1 MKLPLTSLL
10 GLLATA
16 TFSFGADTPSI
27 PPTDATATSAPAMQ
41 LAPPAKEIPLYPG
54 AAPGSENWTWEE
66 RAAGSPT
73 NPTAQNVVH
82 PVLMYYPADR
92 AKAVGTAM
100 VVAPGGG
107 FRNLMMSY
115 EGVDIAKRLNE
126 MGVDAFVLKYRL
138 RYTDPN
144 APAPAHPPAPPSMA
158 TINAPD
164 TAHRAAQP
172 LPTTGPQAGQDIAAM
187 AGADGQQAIRLIRQ
201 DAATYGIRPDRI
213 GIIGFSAGGA
223 VVMRTI
229 KGPPETRPNF
239 AAAIYAAEANGEA
252 PPAGAPPLFIAV
264 AADDQAVGF
273 RRSLE
278 VYEAW
283 REANIPVE
291 LHIFQTGRH
300 GFVRKGGGADHFM
313 DRLEE
318 WLKLNGFLTK

>member
-1 MKLPLTSLL
+1 MKLPRLSLL

-16 TFSFGADTPSI
+16 AFGFGADTP
-27 PPTDATATSAPAMQ
+27 TTAPADTAAPPPVATP
-41 LAPPAKEIPLYPG
+41 LAPPAKEISLYPG
-54 AAPGSENWTWEE
+54 AAPGSENWNWEE
-66 RAAGSPT
+66 RAGGSPGK
-73 NPTAQNVVH
+73 PTAQNVVH
-82 PVLMYYPADR
+82 PVLLYYPADKD
-92 AKAVGTAM
+92 KAVGTAM
-100 VVAPGGG
+100 IVAPGGG
-107 FRNLMMSY
+107 FTSLMMSY
-115 EGVDIAKRLNE
+115 EGVDIAKRLNA

-138 RYTDPN
+138 RYVDANT
-144 APAPAHPPAPPSMA
+144 PPRPPVSMDE
-158 TINAPD
+158 INAPD
-164 TAHRAAQP
+164 TAHRPARP
-172 LPTTGPQAGQDIAAM
+172 RPTTGPQAGQDLPAM
-187 AGADGQQAIRLIRQ
+187 AGADGQQAMRLIRQ
-201 DAATYGIRPDRI
+201 DAAAYGISPDRI

-264 AADDQAVGF
+264 AADDQSVGY

-278 VYEAW
+278 VFEAW

-300 GFVRKGGGADHFM
+300 GFGKKGGGADHFM

-318 WLKLNGFLTK
+318 WLKLNGYLTKEASS